1 MRSDADE
8 PRGPGRR
15 PAGQDTRGAVL
26 AAARAEFAEKGVD
39 GASMRAIAR
48 RAGVDPRTVRHWF
61 GSREELVAATVIP
74 RELNP
79 AEQIRLLSASGLPG
93 LGRRIAET
101 VLGAWDEEG
110 GPERFRILVAGLSS
124 TDMHDVLAP
133 VMQRSVI
140 PTVAGL
146 VPDPDPRR
154 FALVLNL
161 LAGTLLM
168 RHVFRV
174 EPTASLPLEVLVATI
189 GDAVQRALEDPI

>member
-1 MRSDADE
+1 MSRDASE

-26 AAARAEFAEKGVD
+26 RAAREEFAEKGVD
-39 GASMRAIAR
+39 GASMRSIAR
-48 RAGVDPRTVRHWF
+48 RAGVDPGTVRHWF
-61 GSREELVAATVIP
+61 ANREELVAASVIP

-79 AEQIRLLSASGLPG
+79 AEQIRILSAPGLTG

-110 GPERFRILVAGLSS
+110 GPARFRILVAGLSS

-133 VMQRSVI
+133 ILERSVI
-140 PTVAGL
+140 PTVSDL

-154 FALVLNL
+154 FVLVLNL
-161 LAGTLLM
+161 LGGTLLM
-168 RHVFRV
+168 RHVFRI
-174 EPTASLPLEVLVATI
+174 EPTASLPLEVLVATV
-189 GDAVQRALEDPI
+189 GDAIQRALEDPL